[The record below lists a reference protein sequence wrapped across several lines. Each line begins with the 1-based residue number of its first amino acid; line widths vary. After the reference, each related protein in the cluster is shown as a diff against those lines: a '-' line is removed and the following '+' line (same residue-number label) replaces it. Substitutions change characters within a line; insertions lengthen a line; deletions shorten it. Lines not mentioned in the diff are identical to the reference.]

1 MSKSF
6 EISSYFY
13 PESFVLQT
21 IDDFSD
27 VSEMTYENEILSIE
41 WNEEDIDNIFNEFM
55 NYLTWLINEL

>member
-41 WNEEDIDNIFNEFM
+41 GNEEDIDNIFNEFM
-55 NYLTWLINEL
+55 NYLTGLINEL